1 MVTGC
6 SWLPFI
12 FFVCFHC
19 MSFRSVY
26 KHGWSLVAIREDHM
40 NIHSCYFLYLMTVGY
55 HESHIFFK
63 CWMQNKI
70 LHNQLEALH
79 IRLAEK
85 ERNIAGL
92 SSQRIDSHGEDD
104 LHSVIGYL
112 RRSKEIVSI
121 RFSVLF
127 FFIIPLLG
135 MGCYLCSLMV
145 ISLFQAETE
154 ISLLKQEKSRLQ
166 IEVWSACSCIL
177 LFVQI
182 PIIVPRQ
189 LLYSSIHKSYTFY
202 FCHQDHEEIKL
213 SWMLQHQGVN
223 ASMQPMSI

>member
-1 MVTGC
+1 
-6 SWLPFI
+6 
-12 FFVCFHC
+12 
-19 MSFRSVY
+19 
-26 KHGWSLVAIREDHM
+26 
-40 NIHSCYFLYLMTVGY
+40 
-55 HESHIFFK
+55 
-63 CWMQNKI
+63 MQNKI

-135 MGCYLCSLMV
+135 MGCYLCSLMA

-166 IEVWSACSCIL
+166 IEV
-177 LFVQI
+177 
-182 PIIVPRQ
+182 
-189 LLYSSIHKSYTFY
+189 
-202 FCHQDHEEIKL
+202 
-213 SWMLQHQGVN
+213 
-223 ASMQPMSI
+223 

>member
-1 MVTGC
+1 
-6 SWLPFI
+6 
-12 FFVCFHC
+12 
-19 MSFRSVY
+19 
-26 KHGWSLVAIREDHM
+26 
-40 NIHSCYFLYLMTVGY
+40 
-55 HESHIFFK
+55 
-63 CWMQNKI
+63 MQNKI

-112 RRSKEIVSI
+112 HRSKEIVSI
-121 RFSVLF
+121 RFSVL

-166 IEVWSACSCIL
+166 IEV
-177 LFVQI
+177 
-182 PIIVPRQ
+182 
-189 LLYSSIHKSYTFY
+189 
-202 FCHQDHEEIKL
+202 
-213 SWMLQHQGVN
+213 
-223 ASMQPMSI
+223 